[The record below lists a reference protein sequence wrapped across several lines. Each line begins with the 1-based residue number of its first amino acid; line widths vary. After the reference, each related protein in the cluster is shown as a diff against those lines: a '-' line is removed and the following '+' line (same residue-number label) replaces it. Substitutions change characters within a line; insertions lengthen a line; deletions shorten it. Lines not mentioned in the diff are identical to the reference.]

1 MSVFI
6 VPLHIHF
13 IKFIKFI
20 YQETSLSMSFICS
33 CIKAFLVL
41 TTTKNKNVEIIQC
54 LQFTFC
60 TDTWWRQFNIC
71 TVTCAVFVLSL
82 GSHIS
87 WQKQF
92 SVVKTAIKRE
102 YRRFNY
108 FAVLGPIYSHLV
120 SFAPYH
126 DLLSETDTGWK
137 QSLFTMLLHF
147 HNILEVLCLSIVGF
161 YRKLIY
167 HNIKVKP

>member
-1 MSVFI
+1 MQKCKPKCSETNVGFYCTIAHTSV
-6 VPLHIHF
+6 
-13 IKFIKFI
+13 I

-87 WQKQF
+87 WKKQF

-108 FAVLGPIYSHLV
+108 FAVLGPIYAHLV

-126 DLLSETDTGWK
+126 DLLSETDTGRK
-137 QSLFTMLLHF
+137 QSLFKCYCIFITF
-147 HNILEVLCLSIVGF
+147 
-161 YRKLIY
+161 
-167 HNIKVKP
+167 